1 MPNCPIEDQLVR
13 CYQLTKMVFFSPIME
28 EIIYKI
34 AISLPGFLLAIV
46 CHEAAHAWMANRF
59 GDPTAR
65 LLGRLSL
72 NPAVHYDLV
81 GTIIFPLIGIA
92 MGGAMFGWAKPV
104 PVDSRHFKNVRS
116 GTFWV
121 SFAGPL
127 ANIIL
132 MLISAFIFAVIVTKV
147 SPEFSYYNIFSDMVK
162 QSVWINVLLA
172 VFNLIPFP
180 PLDGSKMVSSM
191 LDYNAARRFEEL
203 ERYSFVFIF
212 ILILT
217 PVLSYI
223 MAPAIWVSNLLVNIF
238 IHLLAS
244 F

>member
-1 MPNCPIEDQLVR
+1 MLI
-13 CYQLTKMVFFSPIME
+13 KMIYFAPME
-28 EIIYKI
+28 EIIYRI

-46 CHEAAHAWMANRF
+46 CHEAAHAYMAYRF
-59 GDPTAR
+59 GDPTAKY
-65 LLGRLSL
+65 LGRLSL
-72 NPAVHYDLV
+72 NPMVHYDLV
-81 GTIIFPLIGIA
+81 GTVIFPLIGA
-92 MGGAMFGWAKPV
+92 VMGGAMFGWAKPV
-104 PVDSRHFKNVRS
+104 PVDSRHFKNVRA

-132 MLISAFIFAVIVTKV
+132 MLVSAFIFAVLVTKV
-147 SPEFSYYNIFSDMVK
+147 SPDFSYHTIFGDMLK
-162 QSVWINVLLA
+162 QSIYINVLLA

-180 PLDGSKMVSSM
+180 PLDGSKMVSAM
-191 LDYNAARRFEEL
+191 LNYNQARKFEEL
-203 ERYSFVFIF
+203 QRFSFVFIF

-223 MAPAIWVSNLLVNIF
+223 MAPAFWVSNVLVNIF

-244 F
+244 I

>member
-1 MPNCPIEDQLVR
+1 
-13 CYQLTKMVFFSPIME
+13 ME
-28 EIIYKI
+28 EIIYRI

-59 GDPTAR
+59 GDPTAKS
-65 LLGRLSL
+65 LGRLTL

-81 GTIIFPLIGIA
+81 GTVIFPLIGA
-92 MGGAMFGWAKPV
+92 MMGGAMFGWAKPV
-104 PVDSRHFKNVRS
+104 PVDSRHFKNVRA

-132 MLISAFIFAVIVTKV
+132 TLVSAFLFALLVTKV
-147 SPEFSYYNIFSDMVK
+147 NPSFSFHTIFADMLK
-162 QSVWINVLLA
+162 QSIWINVLLA

-180 PLDGSKMVSSM
+180 PLDGSKMVSAL
-191 LDYNAARRFEEL
+191 LDYNQARKFEEL
-203 ERYSFVFIF
+203 QRFSFVFIF

-223 MAPAIWVSNLLVNIF
+223 MAPAIWVSNVLVNVF
-238 IHLLAS
+238 IHVLAS
-244 F
+244 V

>member
-1 MPNCPIEDQLVR
+1 MLYFAP
-13 CYQLTKMVFFSPIME
+13 ME
-28 EIIYKI
+28 EIIYRI

-59 GDPTAR
+59 GDTTAKS
-65 LLGRLSL
+65 LGRLTL
-72 NPAVHYDLV
+72 NPMVHYDLV
-81 GTIIFPLIGIA
+81 GTIIFPLIGA
-92 MGGAMFGWAKPV
+92 VMGGAMFGWAKPV
-104 PVDSRHFKNVRS
+104 PVDSRRFKNVRS
-116 GTFWV
+116 GIFWV

-127 ANIIL
+127 ANLLL
-132 MLISAFIFAVIVTKV
+132 MVVSAFLFAVLVTKV
-147 SPEFSYYNIFSDMVK
+147 SSSFSFHSIFGDMLK

-191 LDYNAARRFEEL
+191 LDYNQARKFEEL
-203 ERYSFVFIF
+203 QRFSFVFIF

-217 PVLSYI
+217 PVLNYI
-223 MAPAIWVSNLLVNIF
+223 MAPAIWVSNVLVNIF

-244 F
+244 M

>member
-1 MPNCPIEDQLVR
+1 
-13 CYQLTKMVFFSPIME
+13 ME
-28 EIIYKI
+28 EIIYRI

-59 GDPTAR
+59 GDTTAKS
-65 LLGRLSL
+65 LGRLTL
-72 NPAVHYDLV
+72 NPMVHYDLV
-81 GTIIFPLIGIA
+81 GTIIFPLIGA
-92 MGGAMFGWAKPV
+92 VMGGAMFGWAKPV
-104 PVDSRHFKNVRS
+104 PVDSRRFKNVRS
-116 GTFWV
+116 GIFWV

-127 ANIIL
+127 ANLLL
-132 MLISAFIFAVIVTKV
+132 MVVSAFLFAVLVTKV
-147 SPEFSYYNIFSDMVK
+147 SSSFSFHSIFGDMLK

-191 LDYNAARRFEEL
+191 LDYNQARKFEEL
-203 ERYSFVFIF
+203 QRFSFVFIF

-217 PVLSYI
+217 PVLNYI
-223 MAPAIWVSNLLVNIF
+223 MAPAIWVSNVLVNIF

-244 F
+244 M